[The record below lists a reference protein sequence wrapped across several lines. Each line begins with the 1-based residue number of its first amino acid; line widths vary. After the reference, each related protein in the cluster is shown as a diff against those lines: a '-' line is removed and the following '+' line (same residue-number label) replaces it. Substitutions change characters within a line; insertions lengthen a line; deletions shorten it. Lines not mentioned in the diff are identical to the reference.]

1 MDDPSGQNVGN
12 IEAHNIPNN
21 RVDPTVEQGEIGRRL
36 RQIYGVSRKFQTVRF
51 LKRRQLWT
59 IPPVRM

>member
-1 MDDPSGQNVGN
+1 MDDPSGQNIGN

-36 RQIYGVSRKFQTVRF
+36 RQI
-51 LKRRQLWT
+51 
-59 IPPVRM
+59 